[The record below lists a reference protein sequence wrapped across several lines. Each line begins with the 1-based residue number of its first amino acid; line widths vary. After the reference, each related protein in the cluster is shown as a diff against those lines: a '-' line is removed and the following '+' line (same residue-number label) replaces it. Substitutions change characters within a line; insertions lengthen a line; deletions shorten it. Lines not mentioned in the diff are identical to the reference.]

1 MTKLRFLYFEI
12 THFYATNA
20 ANMTHPFNYVPASEA
35 LSIIKTGM
43 RVFVHGGV
51 CTPLY
56 LLHELAKES
65 DRLKNVELVSITVKG
80 DIETMAFSLE
90 KPSAGIIV
98 NDSVK
103 IEYTEKDGTLTAS
116 RVSKVILK
124 NKEIKPPDAKAVSG
138 KK

>member
-1 MTKLRFLYFEI
+1 MKKALLYI
-12 THFYATNA
+12 TGAVFICSTLAFA
-20 ANMTHPFNYVPASEA
+20 FDKPASPVKANTVKSNIVKAAKMHATGKVVEISGDA
-35 LSIIKTGM
+35 IKIE
-43 RVFVHGGV
+43 R
-51 CTPLY
+51 
-56 LLHELAKES
+56 
-65 DRLKNVELVSITVKG
+65 TVKG
-80 DIETMAFSLE
+80 DIESMEFSLE